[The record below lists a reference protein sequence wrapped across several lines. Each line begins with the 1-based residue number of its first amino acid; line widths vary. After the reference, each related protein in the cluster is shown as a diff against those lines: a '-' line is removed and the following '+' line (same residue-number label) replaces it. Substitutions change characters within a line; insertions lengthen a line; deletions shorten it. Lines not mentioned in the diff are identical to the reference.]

1 GRNGREP
8 FLNASFD
15 TYGVPSSFSTLP
27 PSAALAP
34 SITYFAPTRRPG
46 SGDSCTSSSYVSI
59 SGPERSTSETPSH
72 LPKQSS
78 VKSGASPSPAA
89 QPAIATRNDGTRRLR
104 IVTARNCN
112 RVAYVDAATCRRGIR
127 RFRGRGN
134 SAEISGWRADL
145 LVASRASSSWGTLTS
160 DEVTPR

>member
-34 SITYFAPTRRPG
+34 SITYFAPTRCPR

-78 VKSGASPSPAA
+78 LKSGASPSPAA
-89 QPAIATRNDGTRRLR
+89 QPVITTRSDGTRRLR
-104 IVTARNCN
+104 MVRPPECN
-112 RVAYVDAATCRRGIR
+112 RVAYVRAATCRHRIK
-127 RFRGRGN
+127 RFRDRRN
-134 SAEISGWRADL
+134 SDAISRRRADL
-145 LVASRASSSWGTLTS
+145 LVASRASSSWGALT
-160 DEVTPR
+160 